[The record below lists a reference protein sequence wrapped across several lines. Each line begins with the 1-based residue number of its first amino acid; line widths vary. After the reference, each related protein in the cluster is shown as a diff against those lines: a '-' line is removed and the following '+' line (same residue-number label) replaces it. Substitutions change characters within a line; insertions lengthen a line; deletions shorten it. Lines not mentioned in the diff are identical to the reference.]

1 MIVGSTDAILT
12 ITYTN
17 ESSPATVGGDYTCT
31 ADGANQQHFYV
42 GLAPYIT
49 PPTDTL
55 AAIGDSVSLIC
66 EAAGL
71 PTPNISWERVSDG
84 MALTGLDTNPNNYS
98 VQSTLTITVAAGDY
112 EGYTCTASSG
122 AFMSDNGVDVSGLTG
137 MSMATFTL
145 KGTYY
150 LSIDVCVSY
159 DIS

>member
-1 MIVGSTDAILT
+1 MIVGSTDALT
-12 ITYTN
+12 ITYTDG
-17 ESSPATVGGDYTCT
+17 SSPATVGGDYTCT
-31 ADGANQQHFYV
+31 ADGVDQHFYV
-42 GLAPYIT
+42 GLTPYIT

-55 AAIGDSVSLIC
+55 VAIGDSVSLIC

-71 PTPNISWERVSDG
+71 PTPTISWERVSDG
-84 MALTGLDTNPNNYS
+84 MALTGVDTNPNDYS